1 MKPFEFSE
9 FFNLGKL
16 IEQPYFSV
24 NTFSEFEKAL
34 KQSLNMGFS
43 YLFDKAFVCQRRYNF
58 TSFSF

>member
-24 NTFSEFEKAL
+24 NTFSEVIDHRKIANL
-34 KQSLNMGFS
+34 KKL
-43 YLFDKAFVCQRRYNF
+43 
-58 TSFSF
+58 